1 MLAGTLAG
9 ERRFQSGSQ
18 EISMTAVKI
27 ASVAVALSLAGFAAP
42 AQAGCLKGAIVGG
55 LAGKLMGHG
64 YAGAAAGCAY
74 GHYRSKQDARRG
86 DLDTG
91 RSVRRD
97 GRY

>member
-1 MLAGTLAG
+1 
-9 ERRFQSGSQ
+9 
-18 EISMTAVKI
+18 MTIVKVAAI
-27 ASVAVALSLAGFAAP
+27 AVALSATGLAAP

-55 LAGKLMGHG
+55 IAGKLMGHG

-74 GHYRSKQDARRG
+74 GHYRSKQNMRRG
-86 DLDTG
+86 DIDTG